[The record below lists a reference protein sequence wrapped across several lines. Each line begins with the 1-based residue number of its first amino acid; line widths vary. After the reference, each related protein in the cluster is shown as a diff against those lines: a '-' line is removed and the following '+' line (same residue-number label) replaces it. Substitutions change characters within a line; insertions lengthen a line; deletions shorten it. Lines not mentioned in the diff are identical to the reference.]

1 MIEEKMAIQKE
12 NLSKEKIRIAVFL
25 ILNQDIKTNLKVI
38 QVNIEIKKDVIIN
51 LKIECKLL
59 YLYFCK
65 F

>member
-12 NLSKEKIRIAVFL
+12 NFSKEKMRIAVFL

-51 LKIECKLL
+51 
-59 YLYFCK
+59 
-65 F
+65 